1 MENFL
6 RPIYQERASNQNTK
20 GITMIEKTTQHS
32 TLTDSFD
39 IIMLIIVTDVDQAWQ
54 VKHYEF
60 EGKTAALHTVR
71 EDMLMNW
78 IDTSGYRAAVE
89 WIIEGQI
96 VFDRNEYMSNLR
108 NQLREFPNT
117 KRDLRKVIEFGK
129 LIKSY
134 TEAKN
139 LFEMEDFKDAHSKIM
154 NSLLHLARLAV
165 IEKGYY
171 PEVTVWSQVKKID
184 LEVYKLYEEFIE
196 SNEEISK
203 KAELMILAM
212 EYVISN
218 RARTSVNHLLTVMQT
233 KESEWSFAELT
244 NEDTQAYIL
253 DLAAIISYLAEK
265 EIIEIVLEP
274 TKGIDVHQ
282 RKYKIKS

>member
-20 GITMIEKTTQHS
+20 GIAMIEKTSQHS
-32 TLTDSFD
+32 SLTDSFD
-39 IIMLIIVTDVDQAWQ
+39 IIMIIIVTDVDQAWQ

-60 EGKTAALHTVR
+60 EGKTAALHIVR
-71 EDMLMNW
+71 EDILMNW
-78 IDTSGYRAAVE
+78 IDTSGYRTAVE

-96 VFDRNEYMSNLR
+96 VFDRNEYMNNLR

-117 KRDLRKVIEFGK
+117 KRDLRKAIEFGK

-134 TEAKN
+134 SEAKN
-139 LFEMEDFKDAHSKIM
+139 LFEVGDFKDAHSKIM

-196 SNEEISK
+196 SNEEITK
-203 KAELMILAM
+203 KVELMILAM

-218 RARTSVNHLLTVMQT
+218 RAKVSVNHLLKIMQT
-233 KESEWSFAELT
+233 KDSAWSFAELT
-244 NEDTQAYIL
+244 NEETRPYRL
-253 DLAAIISYLAEK
+253 DLAAVISYLAEK

-274 TKGIDVHQ
+274 TKGIDIYQ
-282 RKYKIKS
+282 RKYKIKN